1 MISLIN
7 MIIKFVYLIEN
18 LKQKLSWMK
27 MNLPAKELKM
37 SLSML
42 LLMTN
47 VWTLI
52 PFALPLTPR

>member
-1 MISLIN
+1 